1 MRYNNVVKKD
11 VFMMKEIVVDT
22 ITNLEKIK
30 EAKIDEANEFSKVV
44 NDEVIL
50 TIDNMIA
57 VLKYEYSKQK

>member
-1 MRYNNVVKKD
+1 
-11 VFMMKEIVVDT
+11 MMKEIVVET

-30 EAKIDEANEFSKVV
+30 EAKIDESNEFSKVV
-44 NDEVIL
+44 NNEIVL